1 MYKFGQIEIESKKF
15 NSIYEIQKDV
25 KLEKIRVSEG
35 VVANRCDTRY
45 TVGYEVEPGV
55 IVPLHIKTPKDCFSS
70 GVTRYNESSPWKI
83 GFNVGEDEAWVER
96 YEAIWW
102 RINEFLHAPG
112 CGGFELGGTLTGE
125 PLSNGAY
132 MNAKLITWDGQIRT
146 GFQGTSLNPEEIGFC
161 NATGILKIASVY
173 RQGSN
178 YHLQVFLKECRYKE
192 RDVIFKSLLSDD
204 ESDDSGCDTVY

>member
-1 MYKFGQIEIESKKF
+1 MYKFGQISISSKDF
-15 NSIYEIQKDV
+15 NREYQVQKDV
-25 KLEKIRVSEG
+25 DLEKIRVSEG

-83 GFNVGEDEAWVER
+83 GFNVGEDEAWVQQH
-96 YEAIWW
+96 EAIWW
-102 RINEFLHAPG
+102 RINEFLHASG

-204 ESDDSGCDTVY
+204 ESDDEGYDTVY